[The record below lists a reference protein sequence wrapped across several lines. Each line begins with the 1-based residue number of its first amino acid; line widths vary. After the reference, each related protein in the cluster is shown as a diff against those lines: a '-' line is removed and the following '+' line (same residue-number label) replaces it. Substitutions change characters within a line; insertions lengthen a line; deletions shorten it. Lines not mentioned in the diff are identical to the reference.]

1 MNKKKV
7 RNQAVSAVA
16 QALAEHKQL
25 TKLAKRVG
33 MSPAQLL
40 AKMEKIAST
49 FGL

>member
-33 MSPAQLL
+33 MSPEKLRD
-40 AKMEKIAST
+40 KRKKIAST